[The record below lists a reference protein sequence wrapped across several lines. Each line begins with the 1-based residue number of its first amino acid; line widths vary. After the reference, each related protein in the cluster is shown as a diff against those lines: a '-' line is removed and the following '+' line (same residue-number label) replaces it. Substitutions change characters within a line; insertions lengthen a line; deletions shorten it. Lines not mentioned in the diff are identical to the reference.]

1 MKEDAPRLPILG
13 FRALTRKI
21 FSLPFLTPSDRSERK
36 QSFLPAQL
44 FFFPFHSNDTE
55 ANFECMYAY
64 ILPEIN
70 KWNRWCTIVKQ
81 NDTKFYIFNGPRN
94 FRSTALRKF
103 SLFCKLI
110 ALNSTLFHRRNIGM
124 KIWLL
129 LHIVKK
135 KNTVGLDSEWTYVFD
150 VFG

>member
-64 ILPEIN
+64 ILPEMN
-70 KWNRWCTIVKQ
+70 KLNRWCTIVKQ

-94 FRSTALRKF
+94 FQIAVRHYGSFHYFVSYRVEFNIVPSAEYRDEN
-103 SLFCKLI
+103 LI
-110 ALNSTLFHRRNIGM
+110 IITYR
-124 KIWLL
+124 
-129 LHIVKK
+129 KK
-135 KNTVGLDSEWTYVFD
+135 KKHGR
-150 VFG
+150 FGF